1 MAEAKTNG
9 QADSR
14 RGYLE
19 VDGSGAMTELVFLLE
34 LSGPMVDLESDVIDG
49 FNDMIAR
56 LREERSD
63 ILVWLWKQGGQC
75 VDMNT
80 RVPITEDS
88 ALIEQGCF
96 THLRTLVEEYRRAHP
111 EEFIHQDNVR
121 GSGCLFGVGG
131 SIHMAQQVYQK
142 ALPEDRPM
150 RTMVII
156 VTDNTKIEPENG
168 DYWTPDRLRELVE
181 QQEKEAGWEFV
192 FLGTNIDAKQ
202 VAEDVGIP
210 AENAATFACDAAG
223 VRENFASLGAMIL
236 EFSATGVALPTWSRK
251 ISEHLAKTQ
260 SGRS

>member
-1 MAEAKTNG
+1 MAEAKANG
-9 QADSR
+9 TTDTR
-14 RGYLE
+14 RGYFD
-19 VDGSGAMTELVFLLE
+19 VDGSGAMTELIFLLE
-34 LSGPMVDLESDVIDG
+34 LSGPMADLESDLIDG

-56 LREERSD
+56 LREERTD
-63 ILVWLWKQGGQC
+63 LLVWLWKQDGQC

-131 SIHMAQQVYQK
+131 SIDMAQQVYRK

-156 VTDNTKIEPENG
+156 VTDNTKIEPESG
-168 DYWTPDRLRELVE
+168 DYWMPDRLRELVE

-192 FLGTNIDAKQ
+192 FLGTSINAKQ

-210 AENAATFACDAAG
+210 AKNAAQFACDAVG
-223 VRENFASLGAMIL
+223 VRENFASLTQMIL
-236 EFSATGVALPTWSRK
+236 EFSATGVALPTWSQK
-251 ISEHLAKTQ
+251 ISEHLAQ
-260 SGRS
+260 SKDRRS

>member
-1 MAEAKTNG
+1 MTEEKTNG
-9 QADSR
+9 QTDTR
-14 RGYLE
+14 RGYFD
-19 VDGSGAMTELVFLLE
+19 VDGSGAMTELIFLLE
-34 LSGPMVDLESDVIDG
+34 LSGPMVDLESDLIDG

-63 ILVWLWKQGGQC
+63 LLVWLWKEASKC
-75 VDMNT
+75 LDMNT

-121 GSGCLFGVGG
+121 GSGCLFDVGG
-131 SIHMAQQVYQK
+131 SIDMAQQVYQK

-156 VTDNTKIEPENG
+156 VTDNTKIEPESG

-181 QQEKEAGWEFV
+181 QQEKEAGWEFIL
-192 FLGTNIDAKQ
+192 LGANIDAAQ
-202 VAEDVGIP
+202 VVGDLGIP
-210 AENAATFACDAAG
+210 VENAAQFACDAVG
-223 VRENFASLGAMIL
+223 VRENFAALGALIM
-236 EFSATGVALPTWSRK
+236 EFSATGVVPPTWSQK

>member
-9 QADSR
+9 QTDTR
-14 RGYLE
+14 RGYFD
-19 VDGSGAMTELVFLLE
+19 VDGSGAMTELIFLLE
-34 LSGPMVDLESDVIDG
+34 LSGPMEDLESDLIDG
-49 FNDMIAR
+49 FNDMIVR
-56 LREERSD
+56 LREERTD
-63 ILVWLWKQGGQC
+63 LLVWLQKQGGQC

-121 GSGCLFGVGG
+121 GSGCLFDVGG
-131 SIHMAQQVYQK
+131 CIHIAQQVYQT

-156 VTDNTKIEPENG
+156 VTDNTKIESESG

-181 QQEKEAGWEFV
+181 RQEKEAGWEFIL
-192 FLGTNIDAKQ
+192 LGANINAAQ
-202 VAEDVGIP
+202 VVGDLGIP
-210 AENAATFACDAAG
+210 AKNAAQFACDAAG

-236 EFSATGVALPTWSRK
+236 EFSATGVVAPTWARK
-251 ISEHLAKTQ
+251 ISDHLAKTQ

>member
-1 MAEAKTNG
+1 MAEAKG

-34 LSGPMVDLESDVIDG
+34 LNGPMADLESNVIDG
-49 FNDMIAR
+49 FNDMIAQ

-63 ILVWLWKQGGQC
+63 LLVWLWKEAGKC
-75 VDMNT
+75 LDMNT

-111 EEFIHQDNVR
+111 EGFIHQDNVR

-142 ALPEDRPM
+142 ALHEDRPM

-156 VTDNTKIEPENG
+156 VTDNTKIESESG
-168 DYWTPDRLRELVE
+168 DYWTPDRLRALVQ
-181 QQEKEAGWEFV
+181 QQEEEAGWEFV
-192 FLGTNIDAKQ
+192 FLGTNIDAVQ
-202 VAEDVGIP
+202 VAGAVGIP

-223 VRENFASLGAMIL
+223 VRTNFEALSAMISS
-236 EFSATGVALPTWSRK
+236 FAKGAGIPPTWSAQ
-251 ISEHLAKTQ
+251 ITEHLDK
-260 SGRS
+260 SKSSRN

>member
-1 MAEAKTNG
+1 MTETKTNG
-9 QADSR
+9 TTDTR
-14 RGYLE
+14 RGYFD
-19 VDGSGAMTELVFLLE
+19 VDGSGAMTELIFLLE
-34 LSGPMVDLESDVIDG
+34 LSGPMADLESDLIDG

-56 LREERSD
+56 LREERTD
-63 ILVWLWKQGGQC
+63 LLVWLQKQGGQC

-96 THLRTLVEEYRRAHP
+96 TRLSTLVEEYRRAHP

-121 GSGCLFGVGG
+121 GSGCLFDVGG
-131 SIHMAQQVYQK
+131 CIHMAQQVYQK

-156 VTDNTKIEPENG
+156 VTDNTKIESESG
-168 DYWTPDRLRELVE
+168 DYWTHDRLRELVE

-192 FLGTNIDAKQ
+192 FLGTSINAKQ

-210 AENAATFACDAAG
+210 AKNADTFACDAAG

-236 EFSATGVALPTWSRK
+236 EFSATGVVAPTWAQK

-260 SGRS
+260 SGHS